1 LSAFEIGIDNIEGAR
16 KVFENANQALSNS
29 TSEERLMLLETWR
42 DFENEH
48 GTDETRET
56 VQKCMPVRRKR
67 RRRIQTADGADAGHE
82 EYFEYEFPDK
92 KGSFKQF

>member
-1 LSAFEIGIDNIEGAR
+1 MEGAR
-16 KVFENANQALSNS
+16 KVFEQANTALSNS
-29 TSEERLMLLETWR
+29 STEERLLLLETWR

-48 GTDETRET
+48 GTDETREH
-56 VQKCMPVRRKR
+56 VQKLMPVKRKR

-92 KGSFKQF
+92 RGMHFEYSL

>member
-1 LSAFEIGIDNIEGAR
+1 MSAFEIGIDNIEGAR

-92 KGSFKQF
+92 KG